1 MGKMDGRRDERLH
14 AAAGAAG
21 AGIYPIFDPVIDD
34 PQLILHH
41 VDMSQLLIECLRR
54 RLLTRAR
61 PAKARRVD
69 SGSMGAR
76 AQGARSSCEQLQARR
91 VRRGE
96 HLHAA

>member
-1 MGKMDGRRDERLH
+1 MGKMDGGRDERLH

-21 AGIYPIFDPVIDD
+21 AIIYPIFDPVIDD
-34 PQLILHH
+34 PQLTLHH

-69 SGSMGAR
+69 SGNQR
-76 AQGARSSCEQLQARR
+76 QLEAI
-91 VRRGE
+91 RGNQRQLE
-96 HLHAA
+96 AIRGN